1 MATALIDSLRNRVS
15 QRDKLY
21 QSVESL
27 ATLGPGDAQYDSFL
41 AKHAAAPDPPQ
52 AVRQEVDVKVSGH
65 SLPFPRTPASDAA
78 PRRRLTSSMPPPSR
92 LTTRLTRCA
101 RSSRTSLTST
111 WMPC

>member
-1 MATALIDSLRNRVS
+1 MATALIDSLRDRVS

-21 QSVESL
+21 ESVESL

-41 AKHAAAPDPPQ
+41 AKHAATPDPPQ
-52 AVRQEVDVKVSGH
+52 AVRQEVDVKVSEP
-65 SLPFPRTPASDAA
+65 LPVLFPDASDAA